1 MSVLGALFDD
11 KVYSFE
17 QAFGVKDVTS
27 IEMRE
32 AIRAWFAL
40 YFGSDTPKAQDDC
53 QRLPVVVV
61 NKLTKTV
68 FSEYSAHATGD
79 GAKAT
84 FMQGVLDALYGVK
97 ESAMQQ
103 AMIGGQCFL
112 KPVPYGKGFDIR
124 VVRRDCMIPLAKDA
138 RGRVTSLGTAE
149 QSEDGGKYYTLLER
163 RTVGRDGRLT
173 IESRLYRSDTRTSL
187 GTQVPLASL
196 DKYAEIA
203 PEVTLP
209 EPLYN
214 LGMAEL
220 KTPLYNCVDGSSDG
234 VSVYAPAVG
243 LIRNIN
249 RNERQL
255 CDEFENGASRIIASS
270 DMVTTDSHGRKSI
283 PDTMFVAVD
292 DDPGNVGVTIF
303 SPQLREASYLARKNE
318 YLRNIESLIGLK
330 RGILSEVEAAERT
343 ATEVTSSEGDYNLTI
358 IDFQRAFESAARELL
373 ATCDILGRMY
383 RLCGTEAFDA
393 YTDAVFDW
401 GDGVLYDRDKAWQEQ
416 LQMVQAG
423 LLRPELA
430 LAWYYE
436 LPHDTP
442 EDLAAIREKYM
453 PELDALTG
461 GA

>member
-17 QAFGVKDVTS
+17 QAFGAKDVTS
-27 IEMRE
+27 REMRD
-32 AIRAWFAL
+32 AIQEWFLL
-40 YFGSDTPKAQDDC
+40 YFGSDTPKGEDDC
-53 QRLPVVVV
+53 QRLPVVIV

-68 FSEYSAHATGD
+68 FSEYSAHVAGD
-79 GAKAT
+79 GAKAV
-84 FMQGVLDALYGVK
+84 FMQGVLDALDGAK

-112 KPVPYGKGFDIR
+112 KPVPAGKGFEIR

-149 QSEDGGKYYTLLER
+149 LSEQGGQYYTLLER
-163 RTVGRDGRLT
+163 RTLGQDGRLT
-173 IESRLYRSDTRTSL
+173 IESRLYRSDTRASL
-187 GTQVPLASL
+187 GTQVPLTSL
-196 DKYAEIA
+196 DKYAA
-203 PEVTLP
+203 LSPEVTLP

-270 DMVTTDSHGRKSI
+270 DMVTTDSHGHKSI
-283 PDTMFVAVD
+283 PDNLFVAID
-292 DDPGNVGVTIF
+292 DDPENVGVTIF

-343 ATEVTSSEGDYNLTI
+343 ATEITSSEGDYNLTI

-393 YTDAVFDW
+393 YADAVFDW